1 MTSKKIYYTSSRE
14 MLYESTCKDSYICQY
29 CDADVWYEGGD
40 KDEALRIS
48 RKFAADTYDTGK
60 VEICKNGVAR
70 NVFEVCETLLDE
82 DGDVVGEDTI
92 EIVDPLDRM
101 PKLRELADKADS
113 IHCQLPSYI
122 TGECKQVDDVKIN
135 GIWSST
141 PRPGIQ
147 RGRRSASVRIPRLSA
162 CLALSSVV
170 PSGPPD
176 RRDTTRPTEWASE
189 LWLRT
194 FVVPTGRDSGPAS
207 ARGAMTIDSATS

>member
-29 CDADVWYEGGD
+29 CDADVWYESGD
-40 KDEALRIS
+40 KNEALRIS

-60 VEICKNGVAR
+60 VEICKNGVVR

-122 TGECKQVDDVKIN
+122 TGKRK
-135 GIWSST
+135 
-141 PRPGIQ
+141 
-147 RGRRSASVRIPRLSA
+147 
-162 CLALSSVV
+162 
-170 PSGPPD
+170 
-176 RRDTTRPTEWASE
+176 
-189 LWLRT
+189 
-194 FVVPTGRDSGPAS
+194 GRDDDGFGDELIVKWIPPIPINAS
-207 ARGAMTIDSATS
+207 AGNVMETIHMTMQEDES